1 MKYVWWIS
9 SLILFHIQVNNIA
22 EELKLNLE
30 KIGNGNVNGDG
41 DSGDS
46 NSAGSDSVDDK
57 EDCDDKKPMITKD
70 KDNVKEKSLLGSLI
84 GMNNKLRFT

>member
-30 KIGNGNVNGDG
+30 KIGQGNVNGDG

-57 EDCDDKKPMITKD
+57 EDC
-70 KDNVKEKSLLGSLI
+70 VSFCFY
-84 GMNNKLRFT
+84 RFLFRGQKIAHQRIEPV